1 MNFKL
6 KAKILLTGTI
16 KVGVGPQD
24 ETGSIYAEGTRQVVK
39 VAMTD
44 IIISIVIEE
53 TIIIEIDIELG
64 SEMTT
69 EIEDVGIAVIVM
81 TQPDRTDIRKK
92 RSLNPQLN

>member
-1 MNFKL
+1 MNLKL
-6 KAKILLTGTI
+6 KAKVLLTGTI

-24 ETGSIYAEGTRQVVK
+24 EVGSIYAEGTRQVVK

-53 TIIIEIDIELG
+53 TTMIEIDIALG

-69 EIEDVGIAVIVM
+69 EIENVGIAVIVM
-81 TQPDRTDIRKK
+81 TRTDKTDKRK
-92 RSLNPQLN
+92 